1 MKLFDLVPDDPEL
14 SNEGIMDTIKKRD
27 KMGEAY
33 KAEAK
38 NASHDSAI
46 DKKTSEEIER
56 EFEEKEDKYEQKKEI
71 KKANRKEAMKDLGEG
86 LIEAAKATGRGVKE
100 TARIAYNLAR
110 GTNH

>member
-1 MKLFDLVPDDPEL
+1 MKLFDLISDDPEL
-14 SNEGIMDTIKKRD
+14 SNEGIMDNIKKKD
-27 KMGEAY
+27 KMIKAY
-33 KAEAK
+33 KAEAT

-56 EFEEKEDKYEQKKEI
+56 EFDEEEERAETKKE
-71 KKANRKEAMKDLGEG
+71 NRKKAMKDLGEG

>member
-1 MKLFDLVPDDPEL
+1 MKLFDLIPDDPEL

-56 EFEEKEDKYEQKKEI
+56 EFEEKENKKEE
-71 KKANRKEAMKDLGEG
+71 KKTNRKEAMKDLGEG

>member
-1 MKLFDLVPDDPEL
+1 MKLFDLIPDDPEL
-14 SNEGIMDTIKKRD
+14 SNEGIMNTIKKRD

-56 EFEEKEDKYEQKKEI
+56 EFEEKENKKEE
-71 KKANRKEAMKDLGEG
+71 KKTNRKEAMKDLGEG